1 MSRRAARVATLAVAA
16 RASASS
22 AIGASRAA
30 PSVGTLAPIFA
41 PRPKISPPNR
51 AVGID
56 ERGFAGVAA
65 APRNAPTGASTSKDG
80 GGRSWLSVAAIA
92 SPSVVCAFLCKWQL
106 DRYELKKTAI
116 DARDAA
122 LAAPPL
128 TSRDLA
134 DLARRGEKPKEY
146 APIAL
151 EGTLETSKTVHIA
164 PRTRSVYGSP
174 MPGSVVLTAMRP
186 RSPRGAPVVLV
197 NRGWVPTDWEEPKGG
212 TCLKT
217 SGVTRAGETPG
228 YFTPTNSPEKNEWH
242 WVDLPAILRHL
253 KLPEDTPLAQVA
265 HDGDADRGTAA
276 PTSYPGAGR
285 ARGRQ
290 GVQGES
296 ERSRQLRGDVG
307 ESVRRHRRARG
318 VRFVRWEGRR
328 SQRGEEGRE
337 GDRRMRPRAVV
348 VRVLCRNLL

>member
-51 AVGID
+51 AGGID
-56 ERGFAGVAA
+56 ARGFAGVAA

-164 PRTRSVYGSP
+164 PRTRSVYGSQ

-276 PTSYPGAGR
+276 PTSYPAPVALADVRAFKVSPSDHVNYAATWGSLCVATAGLAAYALYGGRGGGANAAKKAAR
-285 ARGRQ
+285 AIG
-290 GVQGES
+290 G
-296 ERSRQLRGDVG
+296 
-307 ESVRRHRRARG
+307 
-318 VRFVRWEGRR
+318 
-328 SQRGEEGRE
+328 
-337 GDRRMRPRAVV
+337 
-348 VRVLCRNLL
+348 

>member
-51 AVGID
+51 AGGID
-56 ERGFAGVAA
+56 ARGFAGVAA

-276 PTSYPGAGR
+276 PTSYPAPVALADVR
-285 ARGRQ
+285 AFKVSPSDHVNYAATWGSLC
-290 GVQGES
+290 VAT
-296 ERSRQLRGDVG
+296 
-307 ESVRRHRRARG
+307 RRARG